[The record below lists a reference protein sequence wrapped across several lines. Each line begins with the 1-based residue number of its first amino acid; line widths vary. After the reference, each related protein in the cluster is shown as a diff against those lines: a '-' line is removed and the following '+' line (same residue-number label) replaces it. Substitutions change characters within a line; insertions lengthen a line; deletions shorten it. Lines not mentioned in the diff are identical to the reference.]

1 MRLRLRIV
9 EDDGSV
15 TRIPWWFDEDLDV
28 PSMSIDQLLNIVVV
42 DAGLQTATNTK
53 GGPLR
58 FAAEVRGHGC
68 RGYFLVAE
76 LVKEDDE
83 MT

>member
-15 TRIPWWFDEDLDV
+15 TRIPWWFDEGPDAL
-28 PSMSIDQLLNIVVV
+28 SIDQLLNIVVR
-42 DAGLQTATNTK
+42 DAGLQTATNT
-53 GGPLR
+53 GEDPLR

-68 RGYFLVAE
+68 RGHFLVAE
-76 LVKEDDE
+76 LIKEDDE